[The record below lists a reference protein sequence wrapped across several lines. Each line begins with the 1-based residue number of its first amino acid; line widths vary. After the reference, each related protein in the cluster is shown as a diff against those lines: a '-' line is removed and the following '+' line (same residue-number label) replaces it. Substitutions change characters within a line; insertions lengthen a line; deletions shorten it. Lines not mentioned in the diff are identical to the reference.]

1 MELGVLLWFLGR
13 SLGKEWLGFVRRD
26 GTNDFWVF
34 DVILM
39 VSEWILLRVSCVELL
54 YRYGKTL

>member
-26 GTNDFWVF
+26 GSNDFGCFGVGK
-34 DVILM
+34 VIG
-39 VSEWILLRVSCVELL
+39 VDFVACE
-54 YRYGKTL
+54 